1 MMINPPSSPR
11 RKRACRP
18 RELRQEAPPPMAIL
32 QDEIQMLRSVMRRV
46 IALADEGR
54 SLEELLHVLD
64 TLSSAAARLARLLKA
79 EQDFSKETEDIG
91 EILNQALGEVIE
103 TLKKEG

>member
-1 MMINPPSSPR
+1 MR
-11 RKRACRP
+11 G
-18 RELRQEAPPPMAIL
+18 
-32 QDEIQMLRSVMRRV
+32 EIQMLRSVMRRV

-64 TLSSAAARLARLLKA
+64 TLSSASDRLARLLKA
-79 EQDFSKETEDIG
+79 EQHFSKETENIG

>member
-1 MMINPPSSPR
+1 MMKTSPTPPHR
-11 RKRACRP
+11 QRAAKP
-18 RELRQEAPPPMAIL
+18 REPRQDTPPEAVLR
-32 QDEIQMLRSVMRRV
+32 DEIQMLRSVMRRV
-46 IALADEGR
+46 IALAGEGR

-79 EQDFSKETEDIG
+79 EQDFSKETEDIS
-91 EILNQALGEVIE
+91 EILNQALGEVID

>member
-1 MMINPPSSPR
+1 MAKTSSSSHRQRAERPPAIPNNT
-11 RKRACRP
+11 P
-18 RELRQEAPPPMAIL
+18 PETVLRG
-32 QDEIQMLRSVMRRV
+32 EIQMLRSVMRRV

-64 TLSSAAARLARLLKA
+64 TLSSASDRLARLLKA
-79 EQDFSKETEDIG
+79 EQHFSKETENIG